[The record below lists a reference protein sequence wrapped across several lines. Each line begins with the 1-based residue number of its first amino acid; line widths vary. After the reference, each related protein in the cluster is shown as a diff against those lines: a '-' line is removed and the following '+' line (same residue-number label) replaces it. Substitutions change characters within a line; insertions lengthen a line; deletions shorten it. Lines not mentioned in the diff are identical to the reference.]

1 MVTIS
6 TGGQLL
12 LFFAFRG
19 GCVGVGKWR
28 WGGNGGCEACQIL
41 MSLTQQKTL
50 FRSFQIWLD
59 HRNQDGQ

>member
-1 MVTIS
+1 MGMIS
-6 TGGQLL
+6 SGGQFL
-12 LFFAFRG
+12 LFLLSEVAVWVLGSG
-19 GCVGVGKWR
+19 GGVGS
-28 WGGNGGCEACQIL
+28 GGCEACQIL